1 MNDCFSERNRI
12 IFVRATGALAS
23 TTGTTTIAP
32 QIKNFI
38 GGVSKNERAARA
50 VRSYEQSSAK
60 QQREITIFIVLM
72 ATCAQSR
79 KCFKP
84 LLHVETFS

>member
-38 GGVSKNERAARA
+38 GGVSKNERAAR
-50 VRSYEQSSAK
+50 EQSSAK

-72 ATCAQSR
+72 ATCTQSR